1 MTNLIVYYSCIL
13 GSNPNTESGDQ
24 SIWLKK
30 WGLVLKKALVQLQSS
45 KASITRIG
53 IYKIVVFSK
62 GHTNTKTDMT
72 FDTRNI
78 FLFIGK
84 QIECFVFNSLVV
96 AY

>member
-1 MTNLIVYYSCIL
+1 M
-13 GSNPNTESGDQ
+13 
-24 SIWLKK
+24 
-30 WGLVLKKALVQLQSS
+30 VLKKVLLQWRSS

-72 FDTRNI
+72 FDTTDI

-84 QIECFVFNSLVV
+84 QIECFVFNSLEV

>member
-13 GSNPNTESGDQ
+13 GSNRGDQ

-84 QIECFVFNSLVV
+84 QIECFVFNSLEV

>member
-1 MTNLIVYYSCIL
+1 M
-13 GSNPNTESGDQ
+13 
-24 SIWLKK
+24 
-30 WGLVLKKALVQLQSS
+30 VLKKALVQLQSS

-53 IYKIVVFSK
+53 IYKKIVLFSK

-72 FDTRNI
+72 FDTTDI

-84 QIECFVFNSLVV
+84 QIECFVFNSLEV